1 MIVCFCSQTERGYSF
16 PVGPGI
22 VLNISDMKESLAYV
36 ALDFD
41 AELYAAR
48 HNLSPLQA
56 ARRRLAFVAAAS
68 RHLDHDMLAA
78 VCSMICGVVPVLGPA
93 VQQRSGDW
101 LRGDLLRGQS

>member
-1 MIVCFCSQTERGYSF
+1 MN
-16 PVGPGI
+16 
-22 VLNISDMKESLAYV
+22 NISDMKESLAYV
-36 ALDFD
+36 AMDFD

-78 VCSMICGVVPVLGPA
+78 VCSMICGMVPVWDPPCSSGPVIGCVGICA
-93 VQQRSGDW
+93 DKAERSGNQLADHRVW
-101 LRGDLLRGQS
+101 GAEVPFLDA